1 MSPFLDRLEDLATA
15 AQEIDRDDDAY
26 TVARRENEIQ
36 GEACEAVAELSKTG
50 DISRAEKNQLAD
62 VLADELTQY
71 TKTDLKTEFDEY
83 FQREQSGTAFD
94 TLIEQRLDEVVVVKN
109 TDHRQGAV
117 FRWHFD
123 DGVQLET
130 ETSADGARL
139 HRAWPEFKELYFE
152 ARLAAGNGERI
163 ADPTHERR
171 DSDQWR
177 AFINDL
183 ILDHA
188 TTVEHVGP
196 RTEAVRQLRDYISR
210 QPAYTDIR
218 ETRNRGGVS
227 VGGDP
232 DNVDDLDGDSHIR
245 VPTED
250 IKRICDQ
257 VGITTRALQIELDA
271 RGVTADAMSG
281 VSDDTY
287 IDGQRVSFWVVTA
300 ALAEPGSIITDP
312 DSPAEQ
318 AAREEAERRDDTRTR
333 LGAVGDDAD
342 DDDDDADEG
351 STPPPAA
358 DGGGAD
364 DPPDD
369 DEYEP
374 GVAESIGTDPDN
386 IETDG
391 GEE

>member
-15 AQEIDRDDDAY
+15 AQEIDRDGDAY

-83 FQREQSGTAFD
+83 FQREQSGTPFD
-94 TLIEQRLDEVVVVKN
+94 TLIEERLDEVVVVKN

-139 HRAWPEFKELYFE
+139 HRAWSEFKELYFE
-152 ARLAAGNGERI
+152 ARLAAGDGERI

-271 RGVTADAMSG
+271 RGVTEDAMAG

-300 ALAEPGSIITDP
+300 ALAEPGSIVADP

-318 AAREEAERRDDTRTR
+318 AAQEEAERRESARTS
-333 LGAVGDDAD
+333 LGAVDADEDDGPAGDTTPPPDRGGTDDTDDPD
-342 DDDDDADEG
+342 DDD
-351 STPPPAA
+351 
-358 DGGGAD
+358 
-364 DPPDD
+364 
-369 DEYEP
+369 YEP
-374 GVAESIGTDPDN
+374 GVAESLGTDPDN

-391 GEE
+391 GKE

>member
-1 MSPFLDRLEDLATA
+1 MSAFLDRLEELATA
-15 AQEIDRDDDAY
+15 AQEIDRDDAY

-36 GEACEAVAELSKTG
+36 GEACEAVAELSKNG
-50 DISRAEKNQLAD
+50 DISRAAKNQLAD
-62 VLADELTQY
+62 VLADELAQY

-83 FQREQSGTAFD
+83 FQREQSGTPFD
-94 TLIEQRLDEVVVVKN
+94 TLIEGRLDEVVVVKN

-152 ARLAAGNGERI
+152 ARLAAGDGERI

-177 AFINDL
+177 AFVNDL

-218 ETRNRGGVS
+218 ETRYRGCGS

-232 DNVDDLDGDSHIR
+232 DSVDDLDDDSHIR

-271 RGVTADAMSG
+271 RGVTDDGMSG

-287 IDGQRVSFWVVTA
+287 VDGQRVSYWAVTA
-300 ALAEPGSIITDP
+300 TLAEPGSIVADP

-318 AAREEAERRDDTRTR
+318 AAQEEAERRESARTS
-333 LGAVGDDAD
+333 LGAVGADEDDGPAGDTTPPPDRGGTDDTDDPD
-342 DDDDDADEG
+342 DDD
-351 STPPPAA
+351 
-358 DGGGAD
+358 
-364 DPPDD
+364 
-369 DEYEP
+369 YEP
-374 GVAESIGTDPDN
+374 GVAESLGTDPDD

-391 GEE
+391 GEQ

>member
-1 MSPFLDRLEDLATA
+1 MSAFLDRLEELATA
-15 AQEIDRDDDAY
+15 AQEIDRDDAY

-36 GEACEAVAELSKTG
+36 GEACEAVAELSKNG

-62 VLADELTQY
+62 VLADELAQY

-83 FQREQSGTAFD
+83 FQREQSGTPFD
-94 TLIEQRLDEVVVVKN
+94 TLIEGRLDEVVVVKN

-152 ARLAAGNGERI
+152 ARLAAGDGERI

-177 AFINDL
+177 AFVNDL

-232 DNVDDLDGDSHIR
+232 DSVDDLDDDSHIR

-271 RGVTADAMSG
+271 RGVTDDGMSG

-287 IDGQRVSFWVVTA
+287 VDGQRVSYWAVTA
-300 ALAEPGSIITDP
+300 TLAEPGSIVADP

-318 AAREEAERRDDTRTR
+318 AAQEEAERRESARTS
-333 LGAVGDDAD
+333 LGAVGADEDDGPAGDTTPPPDRGGTDDTDDPD
-342 DDDDDADEG
+342 DDD
-351 STPPPAA
+351 
-358 DGGGAD
+358 
-364 DPPDD
+364 
-369 DEYEP
+369 YEP
-374 GVAESIGTDPDN
+374 GVAESLGTDPDD

-391 GEE
+391 GEQ

>member
-1 MSPFLDRLEDLATA
+1 MSAFLDRLEDLATA
-15 AQEIDRDDDAY
+15 AQEIDRDDAY

-36 GEACEAVAELSKTG
+36 GEACEAVAELSKNG
-50 DISRAEKNQLAD
+50 DITRAEKNQLAD
-62 VLADELTQY
+62 VLADELAQY
-71 TKTDLKTEFDEY
+71 TKTDLKNEFDEY
-83 FQREQSGTAFD
+83 FQREQSGTPFD
-94 TLIEQRLDEVVVVKN
+94 TLIEERLDEVVVVKN

-117 FRWHFD
+117 FRWHFS

-130 ETSADGARL
+130 ETSADGTRL

-152 ARLAAGNGERI
+152 ARLAAGAGERI

-210 QPAYTDIR
+210 QPAYVDIR

-227 VGGDP
+227 VAGDP
-232 DNVDDLDGDSHIR
+232 DSVGDLDDDSHIR
-245 VPTED
+245 IPTED

-271 RGVTADAMSG
+271 RGVTADGMGG

-287 IDGQRVSFWVVTA
+287 VDGQRVSFWVVTG
-300 ALAEPGSIITDP
+300 ALAEPGSIVADP

-318 AAREEAERRDDTRTR
+318 AAQEAAERRDETRTS
-333 LGAVGDDAD
+333 LGAVDSDENDGPTGDTA
-342 DDDDDADEG
+342 
-351 STPPPAA
+351 PPP
-358 DGGGAD
+358 DRGGPDDTD
-364 DPPDD
+364 DPDGED
-369 DEYEP
+369 YEP
-374 GVAESIGTDPDN
+374 GVAESLGTDPDD

-391 GEE
+391 GEQ